1 MSDENTSVD
10 INPRKMF
17 KPQRKLIE
25 DDIIIDEDGEEI
37 ELGDVEE
44 LIHEEVIQNDDD
56 DDEDNWESEEEQMD
70 TIEEKEEEEEK
81 KETLK

>member
-10 INPRKMF
+10 SKPRKMF

-25 DDIIIDEDGEEI
+25 DDKIIDENGEEI

-44 LIHEEVIQNDDD
+44 PIHEEVIQNDDD
-56 DDEDNWESEEEQMD
+56 DDEDNWESEEEQMES
-70 TIEEKEEEEEK
+70 IEEKEEEEEK